1 MLIPERLHRKNEKQS
16 GYTMNIIML
25 LAIGLG
31 LACLFG
37 YAAHKAKQSPILG
50 YLLAGYIL
58 GPNFPGFV
66 ADPYISEE
74 LANIGV
80 TLLMFA
86 VGLSFDWKDLNAVK
100 KIAVPGALILSTI
113 SIITG
118 AIYCVYLGETWI
130 SGLVV
135 GLAICVSSTVVI
147 VRVLSDQGILHTP
160 QGHVVVGWT
169 IVEDLISVFG
179 LLLLPAL
186 SVGQTSTESYSI
198 DVIYKISL
206 LILKVACLGAGVH
219 FIGGTLIEKILKIVS
234 RTRSH
239 ELFTL
244 AILACTFLIA
254 IGSSYIF
261 GVSLALGAFIAGSI
275 IGRTDMSHQA
285 AANALPMRDAFA
297 VIFFLS
303 MGMLFNPMAVTA
315 NFPLFFG
322 VLTVLL
328 IIRPLF
334 AFLIVRI
341 FRYPRATAFT
351 VALAI
356 SQIGEYSF
364 ILAEEG
370 SNLKILPDNAFD
382 IIVASAFVT
391 IGINPMLF
399 KVFNSYGF
407 LRMERHGSNKE
418 TGTDLHIEFLSNPS
432 GRKGSFLK
440 RAIVVGFGSVGQAV
454 TRLLLKKKHHVVV
467 IDQNIDA
474 IPALKSNDIETIFGD
489 STQFHIMKQAQLENA
504 RLLVITT
511 PDYAVTKSIIRAARS
526 IHPFIKIV
534 ARTRFAAD
542 LKQEKFEGIS
552 LVCDE
557 NATIDKFVSV
567 LITELKSVHGNGESD
582 VDSPGQV

>member
-1 MLIPERLHRKNEKQS
+1 
-16 GYTMNIIML
+16 MNIIML

-37 YAAHKAKQSPILG
+37 YVAHKANQSPILG

-100 KIAVPGALILSTI
+100 KIAVPGALVLAMI
-113 SIITG
+113 SIVSG

-147 VRVLSDQGILHTP
+147 VRVLSDQGILHSP

-186 SVGQTSTESYSI
+186 VVSQKSTENYSMG
-198 DVIYKISL
+198 VIYQITL
-206 LILKVACLGAGVH
+206 VILKIACLGVFVH
-219 FIGGTLIEKILKIVS
+219 YIGGRLIEKILKIIS

-244 AILACTFLIA
+244 TILACAFLIA

-261 GVSLALGAFIAGSI
+261 GVSLALGAFIAGTI
-275 IGRTDMSHQA
+275 VGRTDMSHQA
-285 AANALPMRDAFA
+285 AANALPMRDAFS

-303 MGMLFNPMAVTA
+303 IGMLFNPMAVTE
-315 NFPLFFG
+315 NLPLFFG
-322 VLTVLL
+322 ILTILL

-334 AFLIVRI
+334 AFLIIKI
-341 FRYPRATAFT
+341 FQYPRATAFT

-370 SNLKILPDNAFD
+370 SNLGILPDNAFD
-382 IIVASAFVT
+382 IIVASSFVT
-391 IGINPMLF
+391 IGISPILF
-399 KVFNSYGF
+399 KIFNFYGF
-407 LRMERHGSNKE
+407 LQMEGNVSNNI
-418 TGTDLHIEFLSNPS
+418 TGKDLHIEFLSNPS
-432 GRKGSFLK
+432 EGKGSFLK
-440 RAIVVGFGSVGQAV
+440 RAIIIGFGPVGKAV
-454 TRLLLKKKHHVVV
+454 THLLLKKKYHVVV
-467 IDQNIDA
+467 IDRNIDT
-474 IPALKSNDIETIFGD
+474 ISTLKSKDIETIFGD
-489 STQFHIMKQAQLENA
+489 ATQFHIMEKAQLENA
-504 RLLVITT
+504 QLLVITN
-511 PDYAVTKSIIRAARS
+511 PNYNVTKSIIRTARS

-534 ARTRFAAD
+534 ARIKFAAD
-542 LKQEKFEGIS
+542 LKQENFDDVPLI
-552 LVCDE
+552 CDE
-557 NATIDKFVSV
+557 EATADKFVSV
-567 LITELKSVHGNGESD
+567 LTAELGN
-582 VDSPGQV
+582 DSSNE